1 MIVRFRTRSLQRA
14 AEDTPEAARRWG
26 PQVGPRY
33 VQRVRALGDMSEWP
47 DAFTIRSWRVHPIRE
62 RRGSHAIVLTGR
74 WRMEVTPN
82 QPGNEVMI
90 EEVNNHY
97 GD

>member
-1 MIVRFRTRSLQRA
+1 MIVRFRARSLWRA
-14 AEDTPEAARRWG
+14 AEDSGEAVRRWG
-26 PQVGPRY
+26 PHVGPRY
-33 VQRVRALGDMSEWP
+33 VQRVRALQDLGRWS
-47 DAFTIRSWRVHPIRE
+47 DAFTIRAWRVHPLRD

-74 WRMEVTPN
+74 WRMEVTPD
-82 QPGNEVMI
+82 PDANEVMI

>member
-1 MIVRFRTRSLQRA
+1 MIVRFRTRSLRHA
-14 AEDTPEAARRWG
+14 AEDVPEAVRRWG
-26 PQVGPRY
+26 PQVGQRY
-33 VQRVRALGDMSEWP
+33 VQRVRVLGDMSGWP
-47 DAFTIRSWRVHPIRE
+47 DAFTIRSWRVHPLRG

-74 WRMEVTPN
+74 WRMEVTPSEM
-82 QPGNEVMI
+82 GNEVMI